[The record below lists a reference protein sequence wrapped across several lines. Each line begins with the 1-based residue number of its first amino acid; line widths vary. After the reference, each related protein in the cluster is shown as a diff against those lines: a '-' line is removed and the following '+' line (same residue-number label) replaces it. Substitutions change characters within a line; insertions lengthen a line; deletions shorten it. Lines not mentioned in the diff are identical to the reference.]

1 MIADLAAANR
11 TAIYGDDAAA
21 FNPYRP
27 VPTGLLPFGQTFG
40 SGVHS
45 CLGRDLDGG
54 VVPRD
59 GADPATHQYGII
71 ALFVRRILQEGARLD
86 PDDPPTLATYTARQ
100 NFGRYPVVFD
110 RSLKWQ

>member
-1 MIADLAAANR
+1 
-11 TAIYGDDAAA
+11 
-21 FNPYRP
+21 
-27 VPTGLLPFGQTFG
+27 
-40 SGVHS
+40 VHS

-54 VVPRD
+54 VVPRE
-59 GADPATHQYGII
+59 GTDPATHQYGII
-71 ALFVRRILQEGARLD
+71 ALFVRRILQEGARRD